1 MELDISLLE
10 VGEILMVSLVI
21 RTVVLEESSSVLW
34 LDAADIEE

>member
-34 LDAADIEE
+34 LGAADKE